1 MPSTYEIGP
10 QKQTI
15 NDESRFAKYAIEQS
29 AYSPGQ
35 KMALLSNMWNRR
47 MKAMSDLIGEKRQ
60 QENTMRANYANW
72 LSNIGAQEQQMKSAY
87 MQKYY
92 DQLAQANARKF
103 NALQTIRRDKRQN
116 WNDFA

>member
-1 MPSTYEIGP
+1 
-10 QKQTI
+10 
-15 NDESRFAKYAIEQS
+15 
-29 AYSPGQ
+29 
-35 KMALLSNMWNRR
+35 
-47 MKAMSDLIGEKRQ
+47 
-60 QENTMRANYANW
+60 MRANYAKW
-72 LSNIGAQEQQMKSAY
+72 LSEVGAQEQQMKSAY